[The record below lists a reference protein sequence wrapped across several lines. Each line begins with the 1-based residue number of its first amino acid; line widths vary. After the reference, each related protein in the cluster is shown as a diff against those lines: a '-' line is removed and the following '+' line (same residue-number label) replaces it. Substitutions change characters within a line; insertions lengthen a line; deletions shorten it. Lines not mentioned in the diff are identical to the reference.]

1 MCSESH
7 EKRDEGQPPDQV
19 AHHTQGLTSTHGP
32 ELVLREPWLGK
43 RRAAVTFQ
51 TGEGR
56 GLLPGTFG
64 GQCEVRKTEACTVVP
79 I

>member
-1 MCSESH
+1 MGWDSS
-7 EKRDEGQPPDQV
+7 R
-19 AHHTQGLTSTHGP
+19 STLAWQK
-32 ELVLREPWLGK
+32 ED
-43 RRAAVTFQ
+43 AVTFQ

-64 GQCEVRKTEACTVVP
+64 GQRKVRKAEACTVVP